1 MNFDQNRRIISE
13 EKPEKH
19 QTASNSKSKNPILF
33 LPKTENRE
41 RNRGEAANRNR
52 HQNGKSDVF
61 RYETK
66 TKKLP
71 KPKIPTP
78 PSIKLNVLA
87 SCGARRLRSNIEDVV
102 DYLL

>member
-1 MNFDQNRRIISE
+1 MNFDQNRSIISE

-41 RNRGEAANRNR
+41 RNRGEAANRSR
-52 HQNGKSDVF
+52 RQNGKSDVF

-66 TKKLP
+66 KK
-71 KPKIPTP
+71 KITETENPNTTLHKVK
-78 PSIKLNVLA
+78 SFSELWCKTFAVKH
-87 SCGARRLRSNIEDVV
+87 
-102 DYLL
+102 